1 MSSFPVSY
9 SDILIKVYGF
19 TIPQLKVL
27 IILPKITGTMST
39 IGSSYII
46 YDVAKS
52 LTKREN
58 PFNRIMLGMSIA
70 DLFSSFFV
78 YFLSSWPIPKGYNIY
93 AAGNIRTCDA
103 QGFLGHIGLISNPL
117 YNCSL
122 ATFLLLIFKFGWSDE
137 RIKAMEK
144 WFHIVPWISG
154 IVYSSIALAL
164 KTFVPVVQF
173 CGIGREYPLTCSD
186 LNDVECVRGGRGH
199 YEGFFISIIVIVF
212 SSIVYVIAVVFAAY
226 RAVLKREKQMDKY
239 TTYKASVSEV
249 KKKRKYSKKIMTQGI
264 FYSVTLVVVWIF
276 LAMAMS
282 FVIAG
287 KGLYFVTFFLVGIF
301 APLQGFF
308 NMLIYIQGQMR
319 EKKSVKKTKTA
330 KILGKS
336 APERG
341 DDEIHVSFRNTNIDS
356 GEHLEE
362 EKIEIEKEPGNII
375 IERNNV
381 N

>member
-70 DLFSSFFV
+70 
-78 YFLSSWPIPKGYNIY
+78 N
-93 AAGNIRTCDA
+93 R
-103 QGFLGHIGLISNPL
+103 
-117 YNCSL
+117 
-122 ATFLLLIFKFGWSDE
+122 
-137 RIKAMEK
+137 
-144 WFHIVPWISG
+144 
-154 IVYSSIALAL
+154 
-164 KTFVPVVQF
+164 
-173 CGIGREYPLTCSD
+173 IGREYPLTCSD